1 MSNFSK
7 DNKQYNVFLYVIE
20 FSNNIFVKYQ
30 TISCS
35 NNKCVHQDVDPQPAT
50 LFMVLGAAGCRA
62 GRQVYAGLGH
72 PARSSQVHFFPL
84 EGEFNETKSEE
95 QILINC

>member
-7 DNKQYNVFLYVIE
+7 DNKQYNVFLYAIE
-20 FSNNIFVKYQ
+20 YSNNIFVKYQ

-35 NNKCVHQDVDPQPAT
+35 NNKCIHQDVDPQPS
-50 LFMVLGAAGCRA
+50 LWLAAK
-62 GRQVYAGLGH
+62 
-72 PARSSQVHFFPL
+72 SQVHFFPL

>member
-7 DNKQYNVFLYVIE
+7 DNKQYNVFLYAIE
-20 FSNNIFVKYQ
+20 YSNNIFVKYQ

-35 NNKCVHQDVDPQPAT
+35 NNKCFHQDVDPQPSFWCWT
-50 LFMVLGAAGCRA
+50 LLGAG
-62 GRQVYAGLGH
+62 QVDKCALGWGIQ
-72 PARSSQVHFFPL
+72 PAAAKSIFFPL